1 MVSRGR
7 AGARAADGGAP
18 VGVRRAAMG
27 LVRGCH
33 PEPVAA
39 VTVVATVLSV
49 AVGRGAAGTLSVAA
63 AVCTGQLSVGWAN
76 DWLDAA
82 RDLAAGRR
90 DKPVVAGLVTPATLR
105 RAALAAAAATVPLSL
120 LSGWLAGGAHL
131 VAVGSAWL
139 YDRPLKATPASVL
152 PYLASFGLLPAFVL
166 LGAGVPV
173 PWWLCA
179 AGAALGGGA
188 HFFNT
193 LPDLDADRA
202 AGIAGLPHR
211 LGARTSWWVGAA
223 LLLVASGLLAYG
235 VPGWYGPAGFA
246 VALAALVV
254 GAVAGRRPGSRASFR
269 VVLVVALVDVA
280 LLVLAGAAAG

>member
-1 MVSRGR
+1 
-7 AGARAADGGAP
+7 
-18 VGVRRAAMG
+18 VGVRRTVLG

-39 VTVVATVLSV
+39 VTLAATVLSV
-49 AVGRGAAGTLSVAA
+49 AVGRGAAGTAAVAA
-63 AVCTGQLSVGWAN
+63 AVFTGQLSVGWAN

-90 DKPVVAGLVTPATLR
+90 DKPVVTGLVTPATLR
-105 RAALAAAAATVPLSL
+105 AAALAAAVATVPLSL
-120 LSGWLAGGAHL
+120 LSGWLAGAVHL
-131 VAVGSAWL
+131 AAVGCAWL

-166 LGAGVPV
+166 LGAGAPV

-193 LPDLDADRA
+193 LPDLAEDRA

-211 LGARTSWWVGAA
+211 LGTRAAWWVGAA

-246 VALAALVV
+246 VALAALAV
-254 GAVAGRRPGSRASFR
+254 GAVAGRRPGSRATFR

-280 LLVLAGAAAG
+280 LLVLGGATTR